1 MPNWCNNNI
10 TIEGPKDKIKNLWD
24 NIQAD
29 PDKGFFQHLVP
40 APKELDGTTSPTP
53 EPGWANYKGP
63 QPVVDGCDNW
73 YDWRV
78 KYWGTKWDISIDDS
92 GLFYEEDGDKAYIK
106 GWYDT
111 AWAPALDCFDTFLRK
126 HNDIY
131 ITNLY
136 FEGGCDFAGIYTDGH
151 DDCINPSDYKADDF
165 LEADRD
171 TVVGQLDECFS
182 IGESMAEYE
191 AEQETEAET
200 KVRELVVEKKAQ
212 NMEQKEKDAILS

>member
-10 TIEGPKDKIKNLWD
+10 TIEGPKEKIKAIWD
-24 NIQAD
+24 KVQAD

-53 EPGWANYKGP
+53 QPGWAGYKGP

-92 GLFYEEDGDKAYIK
+92 GLFYEEEGDKAYIK

-111 AWAPALDCFDTFLRK
+111 AWGPALECFDTFIRK
-126 HNDIY
+126 HNDVY
-131 ITNLY
+131 VTNLY
-136 FEGGCDFAGIYTDGH
+136 YEGGMDFAGIYDNG
-151 DDCINPSDYKADDF
+151 DDSYMEDLSEWCRAVVKGTTSLEDTPELFQRLDDEF
-165 LEADRD
+165 ELIENRR
-171 TVVGQLDECFS
+171 EY
-182 IGESMAEYE
+182 IEEEMAEE
-191 AEQETEAET
+191 AEKEA
-200 KVRELVVEKKAQ
+200 V
-212 NMEQKEKDAILS
+212 NG